1 MFLGV
6 IILSITVELRLGND
20 VQMRLKRDSF

>member
-6 IILSITVELRLGND
+6 IILLITVELRLGND